1 MTARAWLVWLVL
13 TASALGQSL
22 PARWKQWS
30 LPPLDRTA
38 PLQNRDLNWFG
49 LQFHFTQGE
58 LTLAAPQDSVVATA
72 VFTGAGYLTVL
83 PPDAAEAGQMLRFSR
98 HTPLREAF
106 RSVVFRLSDSAAFL
120 RQLGPALPFAPGS
133 GRSADDAL
141 QQWVNHTHEVRS
153 PEIPRLWLALAAP
166 SPRTWLLA
174 GLKLTSGDWLTAEFD
189 PARGAPLRVL
199 RLSKVAPEV
208 WTEFRPINAPPRVP
222 APSLQNFQ
230 LAVDLANHLAV
241 NVSARFSVRSPGGS
255 PGLLLRLDPDLHV
268 VSAGVA
274 EWLQPDGA
282 DWVYIAGYA
291 GQPSTVDLRYH
302 GTPPAVI
309 AGDGGVVTGDW
320 FPQLWDVNP
329 APPATFDLHFAPQ
342 SRYQILAGA
351 STGAGPSAATPH
363 VPLMLARAWG
373 PKTPS
378 PNCAWPQAGF
388 VAAPGQLSTQTLSLA
403 SGAPLTLTMLAPD
416 DKKLQLLAPLA
427 GARLLDI
434 LNFLSARFGPYPH
447 ATAALWLDGPV
458 GGVEPPVPGVIAF
471 SPDNASLQDA
481 QAAAGQWWG
490 AWMRPAAPGD
500 AWLTQGLRAAAGLLY
515 AITRDGSDSA
525 LPVLR
530 AWQQLIAGQG
540 GRGPI
545 SLGPDRL
552 GPGDA
557 ALLPEIKGAY
567 AMYML
572 RGLMFDASAP
582 DPDAAF
588 TALLRD
594 FAQRHAGEAVT
605 TREFEA
611 AAERHMTPAMDLD
624 RNHSLA
630 WFFAPL
636 LASTSVPVLRFH
648 ADSQSATQAGATH
661 LSFTVDNPDGWR
673 GLLPVYVFR
682 DRDHYIRGLMPI
694 TSAHNTLSLT
704 V

>member
-1 MTARAWLVWLVL
+1 MTARAWLVYLVL

-22 PARWKQWS
+22 PARWQQWS

-58 LTLAAPQDSVVATA
+58 LTLAAPQDGVVATA
-72 VFTGAGYLTVL
+72 VFTGAGDLTVL

-98 HTPLREAF
+98 HTPLHEAF

-120 RQLGPALPFAPGS
+120 RQLGPALLFAPGE
-133 GRSADDAL
+133 GRAAADAL
-141 QQWVNHTHEVRS
+141 QQWVNHAHEVRS
-153 PEIPRLWLALAAP
+153 PEIPHLWLALAAP

-174 GLKLTSGDWLTAEFD
+174 GLRLTSGDWLTAEFD

-199 RLSKVAPEV
+199 RLSKAAPEV
-208 WTEFRPINAPPRVP
+208 WTEFRPIDAPPRGP

-230 LAVDLANHLAV
+230 LAVDIANHLAV
-241 NVSARFSVRSPGGS
+241 NVSARFSVRSPAGS
-255 PGLLLRLDPDLHV
+255 PGLLLRLDPGLHV

-274 EWLQPDGA
+274 KWLQPDGA

-342 SRYQILAGA
+342 SRYQILA
-351 STGAGPSAATPH
+351 AT
-363 VPLMLARAWG
+363 
-373 PKTPS
+373 S
-378 PNCAWPQAGF
+378 SQAGF
-388 VAAPGQLSTQTLSLA
+388 VAAPGQISTQALSLA

-458 GGVEPPVPGVIAF
+458 GGVDPPVPGVIAF
-471 SPDNASLQDA
+471 SPDNANLQDA

-490 AWMRPAAPGD
+490 AWMRPATPGD

-525 LPVLR
+525 LPALR
-530 AWQQLIAGQG
+530 AWQQLIARQG

-545 SLGPDRL
+545 SVGPDRL

-582 DPDAAF
+582 DPEAAF

-594 FAQRHAGEAVT
+594 FAMRHAGEAVT

-648 ADSQSATQAGATH
+648 ADSQSAAQAGITH

-704 V
+704 VPFVPEYVEANHFLDMLVDVRQ